1 MLTNNSNNGA
11 NPGVGL
17 KLTAPRNHAHDVHKA
32 NPGPGSYQIPGGT
45 DLTERER
52 LQNEITS
59 KRYGSPSSSNNGSML
74 QPPKASSFPSS
85 APSPHS
91 VSSGQKRQRV
101 DQDSPSVPGMGDQ
114 TDRQLHQN
122 GITSKRYHSASGDTH
137 HSK

>member
-52 LQNEITS
+52 IQNEITS
-59 KRYGSPSSSNNGSML
+59 KRYGSPSGTSNGSML

-85 APSPHS
+85 APFPHS